1 MVLNQS
7 FAVSM
12 CESNPIV
19 MRKTKRKNTGND
31 LSADFVIC
39 TREQRWVIPYNCE
52 ILKALIE
59 QQKLSASDLRFTS
72 GQQCQGFIKRLL
84 ILAAQ
89 DECRHS
95 LPSELAEFA
104 RELIYGRDQ
113 LVISSRI

>member
-1 MVLNQS
+1 MQK
-7 FAVSM
+7 A
-12 CESNPIV
+12 
-19 MRKTKRKNTGND
+19 KREYKANE

-59 QQKLSASDLRFTS
+59 QQRLSASDLRFSS

-95 LPSELAEFA
+95 LPSELAAFA
-104 RELIYGRDQ
+104 RELIYGSDQ
-113 LVISSRI
+113 LVVSSRI